1 MISLVIVDDEKNIR
15 EGLRDL
21 FPWEE
26 LGITVTCAAANGK
39 EALSYIETHGAD
51 LVLADIR
58 MPVMDGL
65 ELARHIQNSCPKTRV
80 VLLSAYT
87 DFAYAKKALR
97 LGVCQ
102 YITKPVDYQELIDTI
117 KLLTAPR
124 PETSYQGYYQEMAQK
139 ILRYIEENPA
149 QATLSG
155 AAARVGLSPNYVSQI
170 LKQVYDEN
178 FSDRLLACRMTRARK
193 LLDQGI
199 DARIAAQES
208 GYLNFRSF
216 TGAFT
221 RYYGISPYQYC
232 QSARKEDSDA

>member
-117 KLLTAPR
+117 KHLTAPR
-124 PETSYQGYYQEMAQK
+124 PETAYQGYYQEMAQK

-155 AAARVGLSPNYVSQI
+155 AAARSISAKTLVYAKAVSTA
-170 LKQVYDEN
+170 LTRKSSKNVWRNPSEMTVCLVTC
-178 FSDRLLACRMTRARK
+178 SD
-193 LLDQGI
+193 
-199 DARIAAQES
+199 S
-208 GYLNFRSF
+208 
-216 TGAFT
+216 
-221 RYYGISPYQYC
+221 
-232 QSARKEDSDA
+232 